1 MPKLSK
7 GHHMSLGQVKPHLL
21 ALGRSKDAATARSRG
36 AEMLAMPRWDR
47 NDSMGVVSMGS
58 SGRTSH
64 ESARNAS

>member
-21 ALGRSKDAATARSRG
+21 ALGRSKDAAAARSRG

-47 NDSMGVVSMGS
+47 SDSMGVVSMGS